1 MLSRRARLLAIL
13 LATAVTGFVSAAE
26 WIDAPLSPE
35 TWWGQ
40 GDQAVGVYPPG
51 AEPAWKTE
59 TYEIPLAA
67 GKALEH
73 MLRMNEG
80 DMIVYTWATE
90 MSEPAQLT
98 AEFHGHTDVVENQP
112 GTVMFYTKHTN
123 GKESG
128 SLRAPFTG
136 VHGWYL
142 NNASD
147 QDIVVQLQVAG
158 YFTYEP

>member
-1 MLSRRARLLAIL
+1 MSRLPTLLCLLFTGSLAI
-13 LATAVTGFVSAAE
+13 AADEAPPAPE

-35 TWWGQ
+35 TWWEQ
-40 GDQAVGVYPPG
+40 GS
-51 AEPAWKTE
+51 AWKTA

-73 MLRMNEG
+73 MLRMNAG
-80 DMIVYTWATE
+80 DMIVYNWTVE
-90 MSEPAQLT
+90 MPDPAQLT
-98 AEFHGHTDVVENQP
+98 AEFHGHTERSGAEP
-112 GTVMFYTKHTN
+112 GTVMFYTKHNN

-142 NNASD
+142 NNAST
-147 QDIVVQLQVAG
+147 QDIVVRLEVAG
-158 YFTYEP
+158 YFTE